1 MAVCSNCGAE
11 LEEGQK
17 FCYECGTPVPQS
29 KKCIKCG
36 AELALKMKFCPECGT
51 RQDGEEKAVGSSGF
65 TMGNENVIAGD
76 VIGHKEETNIA
87 GNATIIKNEDQTKQV
102 KKCHICGS
110 LVAITQGFECPECGQ
125 FTCANC
131 YDEELGACSSCAEQ
145 KSKDNI
151 EQYKNAL
158 KEALADGRIELSERQ
173 ALDALQKKLKIPYDL
188 ARKLENEMKNAGAEE
203 KSLTIFEERIFNEA
217 KACFYDKA
225 DETKALELLEPVYQN
240 HRHDEKILDLYLPI
254 LAEAD
259 AEKALEITG
268 SLEIDIL
275 SAYIAEIS
283 IAVKNENFDKAEI
296 KIKQAMR
303 MWPENALVDSWRVA
317 FYYAMYK
324 QFSDKSFLEKA
335 KEIADSLD
343 EAQNE
348 VELSYAVKMKARL
361 AEEAGEEALGFSRE
375 FCRENNLYWQ
385 IMQSDLGKIDYI
397 KGNEVAD
404 YIASLKPGSY
414 EINVKGEIDDDSF
427 EKIKKVLQNDK
438 LKIKLKLKE
447 TVITEIKESAF
458 ERCSGL
464 TEIIIPYSATKIGE
478 SAFEGCS
485 GLTQITIPDSVTEI
499 LDGAFNNCS
508 RLTQITIPDGVTKI
522 HSCVFEDCSG
532 LTQITIPDGVTKIGT
547 FAFEHCSGLA
557 QITIPDGVT
566 EIGTFAFE
574 HCSGLAQITIPDG
587 VTEIGDF
594 AFAYCS
600 GLTQVTIPDSVTEIL
615 DGAFNNCSGLT
626 QITIPNSVTKIHSC
640 VFEDCSRLTQVTIP
654 DSVTEILAGAFNNCS
669 GLTQITIPDSVT
681 LIGPD
686 SFKGCRRLT
695 QITIPDSV
703 TKIWD
708 GAFISCTAL
717 KTAYVP
723 KNLNVDGVFEGN
735 TKIIRK

>member
-1 MAVCSNCGAE
+1 MR
-11 LEEGQK
+11 
-17 FCYECGTPVPQS
+17 T
-29 KKCIKCG
+29 
-36 AELALKMKFCPECGT
+36 
-51 RQDGEEKAVGSSGF
+51 
-65 TMGNENVIAGD
+65 
-76 VIGHKEETNIA
+76 
-87 GNATIIKNEDQTKQV
+87 
-102 KKCHICGS
+102 
-110 LVAITQGFECPECGQ
+110 
-125 FTCANC
+125 
-131 YDEELGACSSCAEQ
+131 
-145 KSKDNI
+145 
-151 EQYKNAL
+151 
-158 KEALADGRIELSERQ
+158 GRIELSERQ

-188 ARKLENEMKNAGAEE
+188 ARKLENEMKNACAEE

-283 IAVKNENFDKAEI
+283 IAVKNKNFDKAEI

-335 KEIADSLD
+335 KEIAASLD

-348 VELSYAVKMKARL
+348 VELSYAVKMKALL
-361 AEEAGEEALGFSRE
+361 AEEAGEETLDFSRE

-385 IMQSDLGKIDYI
+385 IMQSDLEKIDYI

-438 LKIKLKLKE
+438 LKIKLKLKK

-485 GLTQITIPDSVTEI
+485 GLTRITISDNVTEIGNSAFEDCSGLTQIAIPDSVTIIGNRAFACCSGLTEITIPYRVAKIARTAFLGCNRLMNIVVTAHNSNYSSENGALYNKSKTQLILCPVTKSGVFKIPDGVFEIWESAFSGCSGLTQISIPNSVTRIGGTAFSGCSGLTQIKIPDSVKEIGNAAFYGCKGLAQIIIPESVKEIRDSAFSGCSGLTQVTIPHNVSKIGKESFSGCSGLTQVIIPDCVTQIGESAFYGCKRLTEITIPDSVTEI
-499 LDGAFNNCS
+499 YE
-508 RLTQITIPDGVTKI
+508 R
-522 HSCVFEDCSG
+522 VF
-532 LTQITIPDGVTKIGT
+532 K
-547 FAFEHCSGLA
+547 HCS
-557 QITIPDGVT
+557 
-566 EIGTFAFE
+566 
-574 HCSGLAQITIPDG
+574 
-587 VTEIGDF
+587 
-594 AFAYCS
+594 
-600 GLTQVTIPDSVTEIL
+600 
-615 DGAFNNCSGLT
+615 
-626 QITIPNSVTKIHSC
+626 
-640 VFEDCSRLTQVTIP
+640 
-654 DSVTEILAGAFNNCS
+654 
-669 GLTQITIPDSVT
+669 
-681 LIGPD
+681 
-686 SFKGCRRLT
+686 
-695 QITIPDSV
+695 
-703 TKIWD
+703 
-708 GAFISCTAL
+708 AL